1 MQTKVTSCEMTAMVK
16 KGEAF
21 SSLQV
26 MLEKHKQLSWNQRHV
41 TDKGEKTILT
51 FCDMLTDFLD

>member
-16 KGEAF
+16 K
-21 SSLQV
+21 
-26 MLEKHKQLSWNQRHV
+26 EKLSVLSRLCLKSINCPGIRDMIV
-41 TDKGEKTILT
+41 KGEKTILT